1 MASKMNK
8 KELYEAYKKLKGEYM
23 KELVCQGAPKD
34 YQEKLEQLEYTN
46 QILEEDKS
54 ELREQVTDLNECI
67 SMMKDEQDEN
77 IQLKKENEV
86 LKKTMILNMKA
97 GLDNLTEIGERY
109 KKLKKENEEQEKD
122 ISNLENIRE
131 ENCDRIIRIEKENE
145 KLHETIKKYEERYG
159 GLIL

>member
-23 KELVCQGAPKD
+23 KELVCQGAPTD

-46 QILEEDKS
+46 QILEETIS
-54 ELREQVTDLNECI
+54 ELREQVSDLNECI

-77 IQLKKENEV
+77 IQLKKENE
-86 LKKTMILNMKA
+86 
-97 GLDNLTEIGERY
+97 
-109 KKLKKENEEQEKD
+109 KLK
-122 ISNLENIRE
+122 
-131 ENCDRIIRIEKENE
+131 
-145 KLHETIKKYEERYG
+145 ETIKKYEERYG

>member
-34 YQEKLEQLEYTN
+34 YQEKLEQLEHTN
-46 QILEEDKS
+46 QILEDIIS
-54 ELREQVTDLNECI
+54 VLRGQVSDLNQWI
-67 SMMKDEQDEN
+67 SMNKDEQDEN
-77 IQLKKENEV
+77 IQLKKENEE
-86 LKKTMILNMKA
+86 L
-97 GLDNLTEIGERY
+97 
-109 KKLKKENEEQEKD
+109 QKD